1 MLVWV
6 EFAYLEPYSK
16 KGYFK
21 TLTKITNPI
30 ISKPKSAP
38 ALVDCI
44 KWDTPIAVLANNN
57 PGPIILKILEN
68 ISFMIMN
75 HQSYNR
81 IKNYVIVLNQPIRI
95 PMTARYHSK
104 ILFNLLF

>member
-44 KWDTPIAVLANNN
+44 RWDTPIAVLANNN

-75 HQSYNR
+75 H
-81 IKNYVIVLNQPIRI
+81 
-95 PMTARYHSK
+95 
-104 ILFNLLF
+104 